1 MATFNTAFGSLPGY
15 KEMMGTT
22 NTTAGGE
29 EKTPTVYGGQAQAQR
44 KTQQPAQTF
53 AQMQAQ
59 GQARPAAPAAPT
71 ATAFGQYGGSQQGQ
85 QLRSQLQQ
93 RLTEFG
99 QAPSRYD
106 TESFK
111 QIRGAQAANLQAEY
125 QGQKKALDEDLA
137 GRGLYA
143 SSIGGGRMGDL
154 AGQQARATASLD
166 AQLLQQAADTQ
177 AQDRTQYMQSG
188 QGLAELAGS
197 QDLQQFEANRVGK
210 AAEFEQGLRSAEFG
224 QRQFEQAGQEAFQGA
239 QSEEAA
245 SQAAR
250 QFDLSAVQQTGGLS
264 LDLQRLL
271 GSQEVER
278 AGLTGQLGGQQ
289 TLAGQQQSEQR
300 RQFDLQQTLQQ
311 QLGLGGLDV
320 QRGELGVR
328 QQALEQQ
335 ATDAAAERTLRE
347 SLQTREL
354 NAQEKQQLADI
365 TSRRELQTQQITEQ
379 ARQFGININEE
390 QANRLQQKNIS
401 TDELA
406 IRRDQVANE
415 FAIQGR
421 QLDETE
427 LNNEAIRG
435 LEADKFEADKEFKSD
450 QFGLNKTEVENR
462 ALQIK
467 EDQRLKG
474 LEITNE
480 DAYREAEIEART
492 TQISNDYN
500 IAGRQITTDNARIK
514 AQQDIAAADNL
525 AQGQRLSTQIGAS
538 KDEQTRNIQQRLQE
552 FLTQQTGNIYNL
564 GSDGKAVANP
574 GGGTSLGLQE
584 LALRKGELTGTFDG
598 ATTTQAKQLAFQNAA
613 RLSEQSGIQY
623 TVNAAGQPE
632 VVRDAK
638 DNPVKTSA
646 DSRTAEEL
654 KQRETQFNASLQQR
668 LQEFLTQQ
676 TGNIYNLRDDG
687 KSQLAGGTSISGQTA
702 SFERAQ
708 QQAAE
713 MSRQSGQQYRAI
725 RNDTTGMYTISASDV
740 PYGGKT
746 IAAKDVEAQQQLAQN
761 QLFMQLSNVLSGLNP
776 EQFAR
781 LTQGKDPAPPPPQ
794 EGDRRN
800 GYIRQNGRWVPDP
813 ND

>member
-29 EKTPTVYGGQAQAQR
+29 EKQPTVYGGQTQTQR

-53 AQMQAQ
+53 AQMQQQ
-59 GQARPAAPAAPT
+59 GVARPAAPAAPT

-125 QGQKKALDEDLA
+125 QGQKKALDEELA

-154 AGQQARATASLD
+154 AGQQARALSSLD

-177 AQDRTQYMQSG
+177 AQDRAQYMQSG

-197 QDLQQFEANRVGK
+197 QDLQQFEANRVGR

-224 QRQFEQAGQEAFQGA
+224 QRQYEQAGQEALQSA
-239 QSEEAA
+239 QAEENA

-250 QFDLSAVQQTGGLS
+250 QFDLSALGQTAGLS

-278 AGLTGQLGGQQ
+278 AGLTGQLGGAQ

-300 RQFDLQQTLQQ
+300 RQFDIQQALQQ

-328 QQALEQQ
+328 QQSLQQQ
-335 ATDAAAERTLRE
+335 ATDAAAERALRESMQTRELTAAERQQLTDITSRKELQTQSLQQQATDATAERTLRE
-347 SLQTREL
+347 ALQTREL

-379 ARQFGININEE
+379 ARQFGININEA
-390 QANRLQQKNIS
+390 QANRLQQKDIS

-415 FAIQGR
+415 FALQGR

-435 LEADKFEADKEFKSD
+435 LEADKFEADKLFKAD

-492 TQISNDYN
+492 TQISNEYN

-514 AQQDIAAADNL
+514 AQQDISTADNL
-525 AQGQRLSTQIGAS
+525 AQGERLTAQLKAS

-552 FLTQQTGNIYNL
+552 FLTQQTGNIY
-564 GSDGKAVANP
+564 DAEGKV
-574 GGGTSLGLQE
+574 T
-584 LALRKGELTGTFDG
+584 TGTTIAGQEATFQRAQAMADSMSSQTGSQYKVVRNDTTGMFTVQEVAG
-598 ATTTQAKQLAFQNAA
+598 APRTVQGQQLAFQNAA

-632 VVRDAK
+632 VVRDANG
-638 DNPVKTSA
+638 NPVKTSA
-646 DSRTAEEL
+646 ATQSALELEL
-654 KQRETQFNASLQQR
+654 KKALGMSEVSGYVYDPVTGQRSTA
-668 LQEFLTQQ
+668 Q
-676 TGNIYNLRDDG
+676 TVQ
-687 KSQLAGGTSISGQTA
+687 S
-702 SFERAQ
+702 
-708 QQAAE
+708 QQA
-713 MSRQSGQQYRAI
+713 
-725 RNDTTGMYTISASDV
+725 N
-740 PYGGKT
+740 
-746 IAAKDVEAQQQLAQN
+746 N
-761 QLFMQLSNVLSGLNP
+761 QLFMQLASVLSGL
-776 EQFAR
+776 
-781 LTQGKDPAPPPPQ
+781 TPAQQAQLRTGQYSAPAQPVVGQ
-794 EGDRRN
+794 RDGA
-800 GYIRQNGRWVPDP
+800 YIWTGTRWAPDI
-813 ND
+813 NSGE